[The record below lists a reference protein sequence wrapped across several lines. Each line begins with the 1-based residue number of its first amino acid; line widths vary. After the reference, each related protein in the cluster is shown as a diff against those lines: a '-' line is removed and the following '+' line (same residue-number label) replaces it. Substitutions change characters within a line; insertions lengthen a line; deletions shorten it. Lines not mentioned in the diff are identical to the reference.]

1 MIYLVVTVP
10 HPSLPST
17 ALSVASLLSVESLSL
32 LLRANLW
39 ARLARAM
46 GVRCCLAAVVASP
59 LFLPL
64 VSWRDAAGVASVADT
79 IELAFL
85 HWHGWDGAWCGI
97 DGGVV
102 AIVAGCMQGS
112 TPTTS
117 LKLYA
122 TTNHPR
128 DPTSRDPNHDDGSN
142 KWRQRSLS
150 NNYNTNSGSN
160 TTTSS
165 QLRPPHLGTGKYK
178 ARSTAT
184 TAGKVTTTTA
194 RHGEATTTDSKT
206 KSAATTTSPRKSPQH
221 STVRHDNSEGEQ

>member
-1 MIYLVVTVP
+1 MGGTVP
-10 HPSLPST
+10 GV
-17 ALSVASLLSVESLSL
+17 ALMGGLSLSL
-32 LLRANLW
+32 LGVCK
-39 ARLARAM
+39 
-46 GVRCCLAAVVASP
+46 GVRRSETL
-59 LFLPL
+59 
-64 VSWRDAAGVASVADT
+64 T
-79 IELAFL
+79 
-85 HWHGWDGAWCGI
+85 
-97 DGGVV
+97 
-102 AIVAGCMQGS
+102 

-142 KWRQRSLS
+142 KWHQRSLS
-150 NNYNTNSGSN
+150 NDYNTNSGSN

-194 RHGEATTTDSKT
+194 RHGEATTMDSKT
-206 KSAATTTSPRKSPQH
+206 KSAATTTSPRKSPRH